1 MFLIGKPDDER
12 LHGRARLG
20 RGRGVKR
27 ILKD

>member
-1 MFLIGKPDDER
+1 MILIGKSGDER

-20 RGRGVKR
+20 RGREVKR